1 MICVISAELIGVLA
15 KKGRIEMIR
24 TLKAF
29 PERDF
34 SINEVAKA
42 AGIPTMTAWRAVKD
56 LKKVGMVRT
65 RKIGNATSVAITDD
79 RERLKTLRLVPETDP
94 QRSAALSYA
103 KRLGRNEWVQECRLF
118 GNIGRG
124 EHAPGDD
131 VDVAVIFSD
140 ELIQMEQAKEQASE
154 MASQLKQETN
164 VSIVPLCI
172 SSKEMARRGGLA
184 SELRDKEVILRR

>member
-1 MICVISAELIGVLA
+1 MISAELIGVLA

-34 SINEVAKA
+34 TINEVAKA

-56 LKKVGMVRT
+56 LKRVGMVKT
-65 RKIGNATSVAITDD
+65 RKVGNATSVAITDD
-79 RERLKTLRLVPETDP
+79 RDMLKTLRLVPETDP
-94 QRSAALSYA
+94 QRSAALLFA
-103 KRLGRNEWVQECRLF
+103 RRLGQNDWVKECRLF
-118 GNIGRG
+118 GDIGRG

-140 ELIQMEQAKEQASE
+140 ESIQVDQAREQASE
-154 MASQLKQETN
+154 IASQLKHETN

-172 SSKEMARRGGLA
+172 SSKEMARKGGLA
-184 SELRDKEVILRR
+184 TELRDKEVILRR